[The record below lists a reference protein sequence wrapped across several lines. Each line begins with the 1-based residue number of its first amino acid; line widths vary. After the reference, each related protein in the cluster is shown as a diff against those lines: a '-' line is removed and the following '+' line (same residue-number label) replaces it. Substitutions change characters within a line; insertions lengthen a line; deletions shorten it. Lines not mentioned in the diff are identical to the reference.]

1 MIAALAGRE
10 TQIDLKNIYV
20 RNVRIIGSPLR
31 PRTPAVKAEILAE
44 LVQKV
49 WPKVETGEIRPTI
62 YQVLPITEA
71 EEAQAIPTRGENIG
85 KVVLTVPQE

>member
-1 MIAALAGRE
+1 M
-10 TQIDLKNIYV
+10 
-20 RNVRIIGSPLR
+20 
-31 PRTPAVKAEILAE
+31 
-44 LVQKV
+44 
-49 WPKVETGEIRPTI
+49 ETGEIRPTI